1 MGMSNN
7 FLSQEEINALLSGEA
22 MDNNAE
28 SDADKSES
36 IENSITDIDKDLLGE
51 IGNISMGSASTALYQ
66 LINQKVNITT
76 PVVSVTTLR
85 EIKAGFETPNV
96 VVDIEY
102 IAGIVGRNILI
113 IRNDD
118 GLVISNL
125 MMGGD
130 GNIGESHEL
139 SELEVSAVS
148 EAMNQMIG
156 SAATSMATMFGRKVD
171 ISPPMARVVTD
182 DNAPISDAI
191 PEDQPIVK
199 VSFKMTIGDLVDSS
213 IMQIF
218 PIETAKNIV
227 AIMTGEDNIQEEVK
241 EEEPKVE
248 VPVSE
253 PIASKEITPEPNMS
267 AAQPQYQQ
275 PQMQQQYDQNQM
287 YGQPQMQYDQGQMYG
302 QPQMQY
308 NQSQMYGQPQMQY
321 GQPMQYGYGQMPPQY
336 GQPMQYQQPVEV
348 HKAAFESLGEQSAVP
363 PIKNIDLIMDVP
375 LDISVV
381 LGRTKKSIQDILNL
395 GVGSLIELQKLAEEP
410 VEILVNGKQIAL
422 GEVVVVDENFGV
434 RITDIVNGSERLKTL
449 SKS

>member
-7 FLSQEEINALLSGEA
+7 FLSQEEINALLSGESTDSEDSNVSSSA
-22 MDNNAE
+22 SENME
-28 SDADKSES
+28 DA
-36 IENSITDIDKDLLGE
+36 ITETDKDLLGE

-66 LINQKVNITT
+66 LINQQVNITT
-76 PVVSVTTLR
+76 PVVSVTTLK
-85 EIKAGFETPNV
+85 EIKEGFETPNIV
-96 VVDIEY
+96 LDIEY

-113 IRNDD
+113 IKTYD

-130 GNIGESHEL
+130 GKVTDVHEL
-139 SELEVSAVS
+139 SELEISAVS

-171 ISPPMARVVTD
+171 ISPPTSKVVTD
-182 DNAPISDAI
+182 DLVPISDSI

-199 VSFKMTIGDLVDSS
+199 VSFKMTIGDIVDSN

-227 AIMTGEDNIQEEVK
+227 SIMTGEDSGDKTDEQQPEKPK
-241 EEEPKVE
+241 EEPIVNKEIHTQPEPQMQQN
-248 VPVSE
+248 VSE
-253 PIASKEITPEPNMS
+253 PQI
-267 AAQPQYQQ
+267 QYEQ
-275 PQMQQQYDQNQM
+275 PQMQMQQQQYASQQQM
-287 YGQPQMQYDQGQMYG
+287 QGYGQPQMQSYMQQPQMYG
-302 QPQMQY
+302 GGQVQQY
-308 NQSQMYGQPQMQY
+308 A
-321 GQPMQYGYGQMPPQY
+321 
-336 GQPMQYQQPVEV
+336 QPVEV
-348 HKAAFESLGEQSAVP
+348 HQAAFEPLTPQNSVP

-395 GVGSLIELQKLAEEP
+395 GAGSLIELDKLAEEP

-434 RITDIVNGSERLKTL
+434 RITSIVSNVERLKSL
-449 SKS
+449 K

>member
-7 FLSQEEINALLSGEA
+7 FLSQEEINALLSGESTDSEDSNVSSSA
-22 MDNNAE
+22 SENME
-28 SDADKSES
+28 DA
-36 IENSITDIDKDLLGE
+36 ITETDKDLLGE

-66 LINQKVNITT
+66 LINQQVNITT
-76 PVVSVTTLR
+76 PVVSVTTLK
-85 EIKAGFETPNV
+85 EIKEGFETPNIV
-96 VVDIEY
+96 LDIEY

-113 IRNDD
+113 IKTYD

-130 GNIGESHEL
+130 GKVTDVHEL
-139 SELEVSAVS
+139 SELEISAVS

-171 ISPPMARVVTD
+171 ISPPTSKVVTD
-182 DNAPISDAI
+182 DLVPISDSI

-199 VSFKMTIGDLVDSS
+199 VSFKMTIGDIVDSN

-227 AIMTGEDNIQEEVK
+227 AIMTGEDSGDKTDEQQPEKPK
-241 EEEPKVE
+241 EEPIVNKEIHTQPEPQMQQN
-248 VPVSE
+248 VSE
-253 PIASKEITPEPNMS
+253 PQM
-267 AAQPQYQQ
+267 QYEQ
-275 PQMQQQYDQNQM
+275 PQMQMQQQQYVPQQQM
-287 YGQPQMQYDQGQMYG
+287 QGYGQPQMQSYMQQPQMYG
-302 QPQMQY
+302 GGQVQQY
-308 NQSQMYGQPQMQY
+308 A
-321 GQPMQYGYGQMPPQY
+321 
-336 GQPMQYQQPVEV
+336 QPVEV
-348 HKAAFESLGEQSAVP
+348 HQAAFEPLTPQNSVP

-395 GVGSLIELQKLAEEP
+395 GAGSLIELDKLAEEP

-434 RITDIVNGSERLKTL
+434 RITSIVSNVERLKSL
-449 SKS
+449 K

>member
-7 FLSQEEINALLSGEA
+7 FLSQEEINALLSGESTDSE
-22 MDNNAE
+22 DNNVS
-28 SDADKSES
+28 SDVNEDMEDA
-36 IENSITDIDKDLLGE
+36 ITETDKDLLGE

-66 LINQKVNITT
+66 LINQQVNITT
-76 PVVSVTTLR
+76 PVVSVTTLK
-85 EIKAGFETPNV
+85 EIKEGFETPNIV
-96 VVDIEY
+96 LDIEY

-113 IRNDD
+113 IKTYD

-130 GNIGESHEL
+130 GKVTDVHEL
-139 SELEVSAVS
+139 SELEISAVS

-171 ISPPMARVVTD
+171 ISPPTSKVVTD
-182 DNAPISDAI
+182 DLVPISDSI

-199 VSFKMTIGDLVDSS
+199 VSFKMTIGDIVDSN

-227 AIMTGEDNIQEEVK
+227 AIMTGEDSANKTSESQPEKPK
-241 EEEPKVE
+241 EEPIVNKEIHTQPE
-248 VPVSE
+248 LQMQQNVSE
-253 PIASKEITPEPNMS
+253 PQM
-267 AAQPQYQQ
+267 QYEQ
-275 PQMQQQYDQNQM
+275 PQMQMQQQQYAPQQQM
-287 YGQPQMQYDQGQMYG
+287 QGYGQPQMQSYMQQPQMYG
-302 QPQMQY
+302 GGQVQQY
-308 NQSQMYGQPQMQY
+308 A
-321 GQPMQYGYGQMPPQY
+321 
-336 GQPMQYQQPVEV
+336 QPVEV
-348 HKAAFESLGEQSAVP
+348 HQAAFEPLTPQNSVP

-395 GVGSLIELQKLAEEP
+395 GAGSLIELDKLAEEP

-434 RITDIVNGSERLKTL
+434 RITSIVSNVERLRSLK
-449 SKS
+449 